1 MSDEV
6 RHREALGQSKGNRHW
21 QEFTYIYICICIN
34 MYVYVYLDMLMN
46 VNNVESC
53 VHIYILYLVL
63 ESIVELLKTLMCS

>member
-1 MSDEV
+1 MKCDIEKLWDNP
-6 RHREALGQSKGNRHW
+6 REIGTGKNSH
-21 QEFTYIYICICIN
+21 TYIYICICIN